1 MDKQKAT
8 KIATTTVFILSLILN
23 ALGGLGVID
32 PVAGP
37 CAEASK

>member
-1 MDKQKAT
+1 MDKSQAT
-8 KIATTTVFILSLILN
+8 KIATIVVMVVSVALN

-37 CAEASK
+37 CAEQSK

>member
-1 MDKQKAT
+1 MDRAKAT
-8 KIATTTVFILSLILN
+8 KIATVVVAVISLALN

-37 CAEASK
+37 CAAAAP